1 MTRINTNVSS
11 LNAQKTLARSNAS
24 LQESLTRLST
34 GLRINAGKDDPAG
47 LIASEVLRSDI
58 VSVERAITNSTRAN
72 QMIATADS
80 ALGQVSSLLNDI
92 RGLVSE
98 AANTGAM
105 SAEQIAANQ
114 LQIDSSLEAID
125 RIAQTTQFQGQR
137 LIDGNLDFLTTGV
150 NSSELQ
156 DLQIDQANF
165 GSLSQIDVNVEVV
178 TQATQ
183 ATLNYG
189 FGAVAED
196 VVLEVGGK
204 NGFEAF
210 SFAAGST
217 IEDMAASINLV
228 SDALGVTAEVEREAQ
243 TGAVTVSS
251 FGTDNDITITATEAG
266 HDAGDIRVK
275 YVKGAAGIDAN
286 YGFAAVTPAGSSL
299 DATYTEAV
307 GNDPGKLEVTLETEN
322 WKRAS
327 YVFDDTGL
335 GGEDDDNAFA
345 IVANQ
350 AGNAYNNIAV
360 VFEDTVAAGSET
372 AVFDGSTLTINIDS
386 GNSTALQV
394 VTAINTIATSPT
406 ATPIFTATLLHE
418 GDGAGAGAITDDN
431 ALDGVMAGGYDGGA
445 VVSTANE
452 VVAKI
457 NEKASDYVTAALSGT
472 DNGYGTVSEFT
483 EFGFYGSAEANNY
496 LQFLGPD
503 DTRNI
508 RFVANEAG
516 SGLEVDFTEDARVE
530 GYSKA
535 IVQLDDLNGL
545 FEIEARNKGSEW
557 DDIDIVLDNTGT
569 DTQEYVTFDERQ
581 KTLTI
586 VVDGGADATE
596 VVDLINNA
604 ATPASS
610 LFRAR
615 HVGTSTGD
623 GAVNA
628 ITSGTVSTS
637 GGIVSE
643 GAVVVKLATDT
654 NGLVTTTAND
664 LIDYF
669 DADHSADT
677 TLEGNLAELGV
688 SVANIGGS
696 DGTGLLAVTE
706 SDITF
711 GTSGTDL
718 QDYQAIGTTYAVNG
732 EDAQVTIEAIQPGAE
747 YDGVS
752 VVFEDTATFGAETF
766 EYDANTKTLTIG
778 IDSGAS
784 NIADMTDASGAWTL
798 YTGAEKS
805 LFTITKTNVG
815 TDALTMYDSAT
826 LVDGVKDDGTT
837 DGAALLGNEDS
848 AAIGLN
854 FNATEYGS
862 DAFVSVKSLNGA
874 SFAVTDADGNTTDR
888 DTGTDIDALIN
899 GIRALG
905 KGSKATL
912 NTSALDVSF
921 TVSTTVADG
930 SSTSF
935 SITGGGAVFQLGPD
949 VVSNQQARLGISSVN
964 TAKLG
969 GLSGRLYQLRSG
981 NDASL
986 ENDTITAAAI
996 VEETITSI
1004 VNLRGRLGA
1013 FQSTTL
1019 DTNIASLEDTLE
1031 NLTEAESNIRD
1042 ADFAAE
1048 SAKLTRNQ
1056 ILVQSGTSVLG
1067 MANQN
1072 PQAVLSLLR

>member
-105 SAEQIAANQ
+105 SQEQIAANQ

-137 LIDGNLDFLTTGV
+137 LIDGNLDFLTEGV
-150 NSSELQ
+150 KTSELQ

-189 FGAVAED
+189 YGAVAED

-251 FGTDNDITITATEAG
+251 FGTEDDITITAKGAG
-266 HDAGDIRVK
+266 YDAGDIRVK
-275 YVKGAAGIDAN
+275 YTKGTAGIEAN
-286 YGFAAVTPAGSSL
+286 YGFSASNGDAL
-299 DATYTEAV
+299 DATYTEAS
-307 GNDPGKLEVTLETEN
+307 GNDPGKLAVTLATED

-327 YVFDDTGL
+327 FVSDNAGNN
-335 GGEDDDNAFA
+335 NAFA
-345 IVANQ
+345 IVAQN
-350 AGNAYNNIAV
+350 AGDAYNGITVRFTDGGNIG
-360 VFEDTVAAGSET
+360 DTANLT
-372 AVFDGSTLTINIDS
+372 FDGSTLTIEIDDS
-386 GNSTALQV
+386 GETLASTV
-394 VTAINTIATSPT
+394 VTAINNSATNPLV
-406 ATPIFTATLLHE
+406 AAVFKATLLAE
-418 GDGAGAGAITDDN
+418 GDGGGGGGITQ
-431 ALDGVMAGGYDGGA
+431 ATAVSGTTSGGYDGGA

-472 DNGYGTVSEFT
+472 DNGYGTASEFT
-483 EFGFYGSAEANNY
+483 EFGFYGSAAANNY

-508 RFVANEAG
+508 RFVENDAG
-516 SGLEVDFTEDARVE
+516 SGLEVDFTADARIE

-535 IVQLDDLNGL
+535 VVQLDAANGL

-569 DTQEYVTFDERQ
+569 NGQEYVTFDERSKQ
-581 KTLTI
+581 LTI
-586 VVDGGADATE
+586 VVDGLADANE
-596 VVDLINNA
+596 VVTLINNA
-604 ATPASS
+604 ATPASQI
-610 LFRAR
+610 FRAR
-615 HVGTSTGD
+615 HVGTSTGA
-623 GAVNA
+623 GQVNA
-628 ITSGTVSTS
+628 ITTGTVSTS

-643 GAVVVKLATDT
+643 GTVVVKLATDA

-677 TLEGNLAELGV
+677 TLEANLLELGV
-688 SVANIGGS
+688 SLANIGGS
-696 DGTGLLAVTE
+696 DGTGLLAATE

-711 GTSGTDL
+711 ATSGTDL
-718 QDYQAIGTTYAVNG
+718 QDAQASGTTYAVNG
-732 EDAQVTIEAIQPGAE
+732 DNALLKVTAVNSGGE
-747 YDGVS
+747 YDDVQI
-752 VVFEDTATFGAETF
+752 VFEDTATATHETF
-766 EYDANTKTLTIG
+766 EYDANTKTITIG
-778 IDSGAS
+778 IADGVSTAANVITSFGSAS
-784 NIADMTDASGAWTL
+784 AEFTD
-798 YTGAEKS
+798 
-805 LFTITKTNVG
+805 LFTVAQGGGG
-815 TDALTMYDSAT
+815 TGSAVTIYDYGT
-826 LVDGVKDDGTT
+826 LSGGVSDGGST

-862 DAFVSVKSLNGA
+862 DSFVSIKSLNGA
-874 SFAVTDADGNTTDR
+874 NFAVKDSDGNTTDR

-899 GIRALG
+899 GVRALG
-905 KGSKATL
+905 KGSKATI
-912 NTSALDVSF
+912 NTSALDISF
-921 TVSTTVADG
+921 SVSTSMADG

-935 SITGGGAVFQLGPD
+935 SITGGGALFQLGPD

-981 NDASL
+981 NSASL
-986 ENDTITAAAI
+986 DNDTITAAAI

-1042 ADFAAE
+1042 ADFAEE